1 MIVLGHRVLIRPDEQ
16 PNRTESG
23 LILTEDREWIATSG
37 TVVQV
42 GQGGSLLAY
51 KARQRALKAAIEAID
66 REDQSAEDGDQE
78 DLLIGLT
85 FARDAVAALLGTADP
100 EPDVQVGDR
109 VAFDADHGLAFSL
122 DGEALLILN
131 QDDIV
136 IIVQEA
142 EEAA

>member
-16 PNRTESG
+16 PSRTDSG

-51 KARQRALKAAIEAID
+51 KARQRALKAALACINEAD
-66 REDQSAEDGDQE
+66 TPYADV
-78 DLLIGLT
+78 
-85 FARDAVAALLGTADP
+85 FNLLGTSDP

-109 VAFDADHGLAFSL
+109 VAFDADTGLAFSF
-122 DGEALLILN
+122 DGEPLLILN

-136 IIVQEA
+136 ILVEEA